1 MVMADYV
8 WPLRVADNSAQ
19 PAAIATP
26 CRAGMVD
33 DKRLDASYRQPNRKR
48 NRPPKRPDEL
58 MCGEKS
64 RLREE
69 RH

>member
-1 MVMADYV
+1 
-8 WPLRVADNSAQ
+8 
-19 PAAIATP
+19 
-26 CRAGMVD
+26 VD